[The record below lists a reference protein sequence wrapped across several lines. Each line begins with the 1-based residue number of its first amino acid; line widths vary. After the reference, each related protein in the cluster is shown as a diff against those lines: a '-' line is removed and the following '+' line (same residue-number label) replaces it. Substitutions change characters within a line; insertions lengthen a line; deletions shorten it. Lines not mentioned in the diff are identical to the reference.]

1 MAASG
6 RPGKHLNQ
14 EERSER
20 SRRQILDAALKLFST
35 RGFGATSM
43 RDIAQK
49 AGVSTGSVY
58 HQFPDK
64 ETVFRELLDEYWRA
78 IASPDFPFNKALASG
93 AFPDDLEALGEAARE
108 SVRLYRSHV
117 ALIYVDVV
125 EFEGSHI
132 RSTSNISCWRSL
144 RARRTA
150 RLWLTWSNSPF
161 SSTKSPWITSGT
173 IWNGDK
179 VPGSLLVRSNTL
191 ENGFSSGSS
200 HSFAS
205 GPDGSKMMVSMPQ
218 RTALWASE
226 PIRTDLPAPSSAT
239 IGNSPERF
247 STSGP

>member
-1 MAASG
+1 MASNG

-78 IASPDFPFNKALASG
+78 IGSPDFPFNKALATG

-132 RSTSNISCWRSL
+132 RRFYSDMAGRFQAFIEAHGERLELTRKL
-144 RARRTA
+144 RPGV
-150 RLWLTWSNSPF
+150 SPLAATMVASRF
-161 SSTKSPWITSGT
+161 LLNYFAVELVFG
-173 IWNGDK
+173 
-179 VPGSLLVRSNTL
+179 VPHHFGQD
-191 ENGFSSGSS
+191 E
-200 HSFAS
+200 
-205 GPDGSKMMVSMPQ
+205 Q
-218 RTALWASE
+218 RVLREIADILKYGM
-226 PIRTDLPAPSSAT
+226 LPAPEAAKAAPPAEEAAAGDAADDPPGPPAT
-239 IGNSPERF
+239 VVAS
-247 STSGP
+247 

>member
-1 MAASG
+1 MIANA
-6 RPGKHLNQ
+6 RPPRHLNQ

-20 SRRQILDAALKLFST
+20 SRHQILDAALKLFST
-35 RGFGATSM
+35 RGFRATSM

-49 AGVSTGSVY
+49 AHMSTGSVY

-132 RSTSNISCWRSL
+132 RRFYSEMAGRFQAFIEAHGERLELQRKL
-144 RARRTA
+144 RPGV
-150 RLWLTWSNSPF
+150 SPLSATMVASRF
-161 SSTKSPWITSGT
+161 LLNYFAVELVFG
-173 IWNGDK
+173 
-179 VPGSLLVRSNTL
+179 VPHHFGQEESRVLREIADILKY
-191 ENGFSSGSS
+191 G
-200 HSFAS
+200 
-205 GPDGSKMMVSMPQ
+205 M
-218 RTALWASE
+218 
-226 PIRTDLPAPSSAT
+226 LPAPAEAPAPAPEPGVEAEEAT
-239 IGNSPERF
+239 LP
-247 STSGP
+247 

>member
-1 MAASG
+1 MAANG

-43 RDIAQK
+43 RDIAQQ
-49 AGVSTGSVY
+49 ARVSTGSVY

-132 RSTSNISCWRSL
+132 RRFYSEMAGRFQAFIEAHGERLELTRKL
-144 RARRTA
+144 RPGVSPLAATMVASRFLLNYFAVELVFGVPHHFGQDEARVLREIA
-150 RLWLTWSNSPF
+150 DILKYGMLPA
-161 SSTKSPWITSGT
+161 PAAAVQAAPPAAEAAAG
-173 IWNGDK
+173 GGAD
-179 VPGSLLVRSNTL
+179 
-191 ENGFSSGSS
+191 
-200 HSFAS
+200 
-205 GPDGSKMMVSMPQ
+205 
-218 RTALWASE
+218 
-226 PIRTDLPAPSSAT
+226 DLPASPAT
-239 IGNSPERF
+239 VVVS
-247 STSGP
+247 